1 MAVTRRRGDTGTRRQ
16 TPEPSPRRRVP
27 ASPRPILIALLL
39 LFTAFRL
46 EAEFSPLEIEDAAEF
61 ARRVA
66 VAAIHGPQRVF
77 TEALDV
83 DSTLARRVGPDVWEQ
98 LTCRQKEK
106 LRAAVRERFSLV
118 LGTPKGT
125 PAEIAW
131 AWTIPQPNAVD
142 VLLGLKLGDKTLK
155 TRWVVRRVAGGW
167 KISDVWLVD
176 PGISLAA
183 GAARALGSAP
193 VRRRDRTE
201 QAAAVALPRVVAI
214 LVIGG
219 VVLLFYRRIAPEK
232 RCLLLLTASAPAVLF
247 AVDAALAAGRAASE
261 PYLIPEE
268 LPGEPWR
275 LAEQMALRAQR
286 EGRLATARDQWSR
299 AIAAGAPVAPVSYQM
314 GQLARLSGDVQQARA
329 DFQRALAGAEPAPGA
344 ARELAL
350 LSLAEGDS
358 ASARMYLRRYLE
370 TAGPDPEALS
380 LAAVVETNLGNTAA
394 AMAAVRTEQ
403 ALVGNQRKSAE
414 LEARVRARAA
424 DAAGAVQ
431 ALRPLAHEGAVD
443 RAVLR
448 ADPAYLPIAMDPAW
462 VAFINERPAPSP
474 TSPPGPA
481 RP

>member
-1 MAVTRRRGDTGTRRQ
+1 MLCAAM
-16 TPEPSPRRRVP
+16 PL
-27 ASPRPILIALLL
+27 A
-39 LFTAFRL
+39 
-46 EAEFSPLEIEDAAEF
+46 AEFSPLDVEDAAEF
-61 ARRVA
+61 ARR
-66 VAAIHGPQRVF
+66 AAIAAIRGPQRVF

-83 DSTLARRVGPDVWEQ
+83 DSILARRVGPDVWEE
-98 LTCRQKEK
+98 LTGRQKEK

-118 LGTPKGT
+118 LGASKGT

-131 AWTIPQPNAVD
+131 AWTMPQPNAVD
-142 VLLGLKLGDKTLK
+142 VLLGLKLGSGTLK

-183 GAARALGSAP
+183 GAARALGTAP

-201 QAAAVALPRVVAI
+201 RAAAVALPRVVAI
-214 LVIGG
+214 VTIGA
-219 VVLLFYRRIAPEK
+219 VVFLFFRRIAPEK
-232 RCLLLLTASAPAVLF
+232 RRLLLLTASAPAILF

-286 EGRLATARDQWSR
+286 EGRVAAARDQWGR
-299 AIAAGAPVAPVSYQM
+299 AIAAGAPVGPAAYQM
-314 GQLARLSGDVQQARA
+314 GHLAKLAGDTQQARA
-329 DFQRALAGAEPAPGA
+329 DFQQALAGPEPAPGA

-358 ASARMYLRRYLE
+358 AAARLSLRRYLE

-380 LAAVVETNLGNTAA
+380 LAAVVETNLGDTAA
-394 AMAAVRTEQ
+394 ALNAVRAER
-403 ALVGNQRKSAE
+403 ALVGNQQKSAE

-431 ALRPLAHEGAVD
+431 ALRALAREGAVD

-448 ADPAYLPIAMDPAW
+448 ADPAYLPIATDPAW
-462 VAFINERPAPSP
+462 VAFLNERPAPSP
-474 TSPPGPA
+474 TSPPAPA